1 MSDCFREL
9 SMINNLM
16 SLTAN
21 KKLGYLPNLCALRTL
36 ISVMVAAEVLAVILT
51 LAGSSE
57 TYSDILIKL
66 GFTSLFVQWVV
77 LSSVLFM
84 CVLSR
89 VLKGLNV
96 INLTISVTAIV
107 AVFTVCA
114 STLTIMADSYQKVGV
129 IHYWDFPFVARNM
142 FIGVVLTL
150 MVLRYLYVQNI
161 HSERVKADSG
171 AKYDALQSR
180 MRPHFLFN
188 SLNTIAQLIHQDP
201 NDAEEALLDLAD
213 IFRTTLDT
221 RNRITLKE
229 ELDVTL
235 RYLRMEGLRLGKK
248 RLNIVWDMDRNT
260 LPFDMMIPPL
270 LLQPLVENAI
280 YHGVQPRKEGG
291 TLGISLYD
299 AGNHLDVVVTNPVP
313 PEGTNSHQKGNHIA
327 QENLKNRLHLAYGTR
342 ANLKINKSAHQYRVA
357 FSIPKE

>member
-1 MSDCFREL
+1 
-9 SMINNLM
+9 MINKLM
-16 SLTAN
+16 SLAAN
-21 KKLGYLPNLCALRTL
+21 KNLGYLPNLCAFRTL
-36 ISVMVAAEVLAVILT
+36 LSVMAVAEVLAIILA
-51 LAGSSE
+51 LASSSV
-57 TYSDILIKL
+57 TYADSFIKL
-66 GFTSLFVQWVV
+66 GFTSLFVQWTV
-77 LSSVLFM
+77 LSASLFM
-84 CVLSR
+84 CLISKQLKRQNVL
-89 VLKGLNV
+89 
-96 INLTISVTAIV
+96 NLTIAVAVIV
-107 AVFTVCA
+107 AIFTVSA
-114 STLTIMADSYQKVGV
+114 SILTVMADSYQKIGV
-129 IHYWDFPFVARNM
+129 VHFWDTPFVARNV
-142 FIGVVLTL
+142 FIGVVVTL
-150 MVLRYLYVQNI
+150 LVLRYLYVQNN

-201 NDAEEALLDLAD
+201 KDAEDALLDLAD

-248 RLNIVWDMDRNT
+248 RLNIVWDMDKNT
-260 LPFDMMIPPL
+260 LPFNMMIPPL

-299 AGNHLDVVVTNPVP
+299 AGKHLDVVVTNPIP

-327 QENLKNRLHLAYGTR
+327 QENLKNRLQLAYGAR
-342 ANLKINKSAHQYRVA
+342 ANISIKKSAHQYRVA
-357 FSIPKE
+357 FTIPKE

>member
-1 MSDCFREL
+1 
-9 SMINNLM
+9 MINKLM
-16 SLTAN
+16 SLTAH
-21 KKLGYLPNLCALRTL
+21 KKLGYLPNLCSFRTL
-36 ISVMVAAEVLAVILT
+36 VSVMAAAEVLAVILA
-51 LAGSSE
+51 LASSSA
-57 TYSDILIKL
+57 TYSDSFMKL
-66 GFTSLFVQWVV
+66 AYTSLFVQWTV
-77 LSSVLFM
+77 LSASLFM
-84 CVLSR
+84 CVVSR
-89 VLKGLNV
+89 PLKQQNV
-96 INLTISVTAIV
+96 VNLTLIVTSIV
-107 AVFTVCA
+107 AFFTISA
-114 STLTIMADSYQKVGV
+114 SVLTVMADSYQKVGIV
-129 IHYWDFPFVARNM
+129 HYWDTPFVARNV
-142 FIGVVLTL
+142 FIGVVVTL
-150 MVLRYLYVQNI
+150 LVLRYLYVQDN

-201 NDAEEALLDLAD
+201 KNAEEALLDLAD

-248 RLNIVWDMDRNT
+248 RLHIVWDMDRNT
-260 LPFDMMIPPL
+260 LPFDMLIPPL

-280 YHGVQPRKEGG
+280 YHGVQPRREGG

-299 AGNHLDVVVTNPVP
+299 AGKHLDVVVTNPVP

-327 QENLKNRLHLAYGTR
+327 QENLKNRLQLAYGTR
-342 ANLKINKSAHQYRVA
+342 ANLKITKSAHQYRVA
-357 FSIPKE
+357 FTIPKE

>member
-1 MSDCFREL
+1 
-9 SMINNLM
+9 MINKLM
-16 SLTAN
+16 SLATH
-21 KKLGYLPNLCALRTL
+21 KKLGYLPNLCSFRTL
-36 ISVMVAAEVLAVILT
+36 LSVMAVAEVLAIILA
-51 LAGSSE
+51 LASSSVTYTGSF
-57 TYSDILIKL
+57 IKF
-66 GFTSLFVQWVV
+66 GFTSLFVQWTV
-77 LSSVLFM
+77 LSASLFM
-84 CVLSR
+84 CLISKFLKKQSVLH
-89 VLKGLNV
+89 
-96 INLTISVTAIV
+96 LTITVAAIM
-107 AVFTVCA
+107 AVFTISA
-114 STLTIMADSYQKVGV
+114 SILTVMADSYQKVGV
-129 IHYWDFPFVARNM
+129 IHFWDTPFVARNV
-142 FIGVVLTL
+142 FIAVVVTL
-150 MVLRYLYVQNI
+150 LVLRYLYIQNT

-188 SLNTIAQLIHQDP
+188 SLNTISQLIHQDP
-201 NDAEEALLDLAD
+201 KNAEEALLDLAD

-248 RLNIVWDMDRNT
+248 RLNIVWDMDKST
-260 LPFDMMIPPL
+260 LPFNMMIPPL

-299 AGNHLDVVVTNPVP
+299 AGKHLDVVVTNPIP

-327 QENLKNRLHLAYGTR
+327 QENLKNRLQLAYGAR
-342 ANLKINKSAHQYRVA
+342 ANISIKKSAHQYRVA
-357 FSIPKE
+357 FTIPKE

>member
-1 MSDCFREL
+1 
-9 SMINNLM
+9 MINKLM

-21 KKLGYLPNLCALRTL
+21 KKLGYLPDLCSFRTL
-36 ISVMVAAEVLAVILT
+36 LSVVLAAEVLAIILA
-51 LAGSSE
+51 LANSSA
-57 TYSDILIKL
+57 TYTEAFIRL
-66 GFTSLFVQWVV
+66 GLTSLFVQWTV
-77 LSSVLFM
+77 LSSSLFICM
-84 CVLSR
+84 VSR
-89 VLKGLNV
+89 VLRQQTVFQLTVLVASIVGL
-96 INLTISVTAIV
+96 
-107 AVFTVCA
+107 FTVFA
-114 STLTIMADSYQKVGV
+114 SVLTVMAHSYQTMNTL
-129 IHYWDFPFVARNM
+129 HFWDGSFVARNV
-142 FIGVVLTL
+142 FIGVVVTL
-150 MVLRYLYVQNI
+150 LVLRYLYVQNN

-201 NDAEEALLDLAD
+201 HNAEEALLDLAD

-221 RNRITLKE
+221 RTRITLKE

-235 RYLRMEGLRLGKK
+235 RYLRMEGLRLGKR

-260 LPFDMMIPPL
+260 LPFNMMIPPL

-299 AGNHLDVVVTNPVP
+299 AGSHLDIVVTNPVP
-313 PEGTNSHQKGNHIA
+313 PDGTNSHQKGNHIA
-327 QENLKNRLHLAYGTR
+327 QENLKNRLQLAYGTR
-342 ANLKINKSAHQYRVA
+342 ANLKITKSAHQYRVA
-357 FSIPKE
+357 FTIPKE

>member
-1 MSDCFREL
+1 
-9 SMINNLM
+9 M
-16 SLTAN
+16 SLATN
-21 KKLGYLPNLCALRTL
+21 KKLGYLPNLCSFRTL
-36 ISVMVAAEVLAVILT
+36 LSVMAAAEVLAIILA
-51 LAGSSE
+51 LASSSA
-57 TYSDILIKL
+57 TYTESFIKL
-66 GFTSLFVQWVV
+66 GFTSLFVQWTV
-77 LSSVLFM
+77 LSSALFM
-84 CVLSR
+84 CLVSKHLKQQNVL
-89 VLKGLNV
+89 
-96 INLTISVTAIV
+96 NLTIMVTAIV
-107 AVFTVCA
+107 AVFTISA
-114 STLTIMADSYQKVGV
+114 SILTVMADSYQKIGV
-129 IHYWDFPFVARNM
+129 VHYWDTPFVARNV
-142 FIGVVLTL
+142 FIGVVVTL
-150 MVLRYLYVQNI
+150 LVLRYLYVQNS

-201 NDAEEALLDLAD
+201 KDAEDALLDLAD

-248 RLNIVWDMDRNT
+248 RLNIVWDMDKNT
-260 LPFDMMIPPL
+260 LPFNMMIPPL

-299 AGNHLDVVVTNPVP
+299 AGKHLDVVVTNPVP

-327 QENLKNRLHLAYGTR
+327 QENLKNRLQLAYGAR
-342 ANLKINKSAHQYRVA
+342 ANLKITKSAHQYRVA
-357 FSIPKE
+357 FTIPKE

>member
-1 MSDCFREL
+1 
-9 SMINNLM
+9 M

-21 KKLGYLPNLCALRTL
+21 KKLGYLPDLCSFRTL
-36 ISVMVAAEVLAVILT
+36 LSVVLAAEVLAIILA
-51 LAGSSE
+51 LANSSA
-57 TYSDILIKL
+57 TYTEAFIRL
-66 GFTSLFVQWVV
+66 GLTSLFVQWTV
-77 LSSVLFM
+77 LSSSLFICM
-84 CVLSR
+84 VSR
-89 VLKGLNV
+89 VLRQQTVFQLTVLVASIVGL
-96 INLTISVTAIV
+96 
-107 AVFTVCA
+107 FTVFA
-114 STLTIMADSYQKVGV
+114 SVLTVMAHSYQTMNTL
-129 IHYWDFPFVARNM
+129 HFWDGSFVARNV
-142 FIGVVLTL
+142 FIGVVVTL
-150 MVLRYLYVQNI
+150 LVLRYLYVQNN

-201 NDAEEALLDLAD
+201 HNAEEALLDLAD

-221 RNRITLKE
+221 RTRITLKE

-235 RYLRMEGLRLGKK
+235 RYLRMEGLRLGKR

-260 LPFDMMIPPL
+260 LPFNMMIPPL

-299 AGNHLDVVVTNPVP
+299 AGSHLDIVVTNPVP
-313 PEGTNSHQKGNHIA
+313 PDGTNSHQKGNHIA
-327 QENLKNRLHLAYGTR
+327 QENLKKRLQLAYGTR
-342 ANLKINKSAHQYRVA
+342 ANLKITKSAHQYRVA
-357 FSIPKE
+357 FTIPKE